1 MAVVRQQR
9 TSKIG
14 PIGVARTNVGDGG
27 LGDSIRNAADGIR
40 ERYYR
45 IAANE
50 AEQRGREQAAEV
62 NLQSITTL
70 DANTMAPQALTAM
83 SGMGNIQKEAFEK
96 AILLRFEGAV
106 TDDIRAKQ
114 AELMQRVSEQR
125 NAPKLFE
132 QLFTEYLDATGSN
145 ASGYYKQIIT
155 DQGASALED
164 GRSRLKVAQIARI
177 QAEAKA
183 AKAKADAEYIANA
196 RKQGQAGQPFAFE
209 SSSNKTKSDGTTYK
223 GVGVTDDATETELNK
238 KARLAYVNG
247 ALDRILND
255 KAVAPYAQR
264 IQQYFASG
272 GQFYLMKGLPPAV
285 RAAMR
290 EIKNI
295 SGADD
300 PALYQEIAR
309 QNDSVFANAQSSGS
323 YVIADAQAEAER
335 TEAERQAYVDQ
346 SNENTDSFLL
356 QLEQSLVDNDY
367 EILQEVAAL
376 AKFKT
381 LSSI

>member
-1 MAVVRQQR
+1 
-9 TSKIG
+9 
-14 PIGVARTNVGDGG
+14 
-27 LGDSIRNAADGIR
+27 
-40 ERYYR
+40 
-45 IAANE
+45 
-50 AEQRGREQAAEV
+50 
-62 NLQSITTL
+62 
-70 DANTMAPQALTAM
+70 
-83 SGMGNIQKEAFEK
+83 
-96 AILLRFEGAV
+96 
-106 TDDIRAKQ
+106 
-114 AELMQRVSEQR
+114 
-125 NAPKLFE
+125 
-132 QLFTEYLDATGSN
+132 
-145 ASGYYKQIIT
+145 
-155 DQGASALED
+155 
-164 GRSRLKVAQIARI
+164 
-177 QAEAKA
+177 
-183 AKAKADAEYIANA
+183 
-196 RKQGQAGQPFAFE
+196 
-209 SSSNKTKSDGTTYK
+209 
-223 GVGVTDDATETELNK
+223 
-238 KARLAYVNG
+238 
-247 ALDRILND
+247 
-255 KAVAPYAQR
+255 
-264 IQQYFASG
+264 
-272 GQFYLMKGLPPAV
+272 MKGLPPAV